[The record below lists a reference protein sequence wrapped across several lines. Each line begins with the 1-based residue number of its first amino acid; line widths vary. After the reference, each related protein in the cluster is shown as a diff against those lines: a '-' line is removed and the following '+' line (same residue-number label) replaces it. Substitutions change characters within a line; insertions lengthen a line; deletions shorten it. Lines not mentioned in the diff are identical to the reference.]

1 MKYKHCP
8 APFCNRFIQPS
19 PLGIAKLKFL
29 HCVLRRQVLPLK
41 WLHKI
46 PNPEAKCAKVVFQIK
61 SPICGVN
68 FSNNISIALV
78 KVNERKN

>member
-1 MKYKHCP
+1 MAHKYVNLQEPYNQDIKEKDKT
-8 APFCNRFIQPS
+8 
-19 PLGIAKLKFL
+19 LYKT
-29 HCVLRRQVLPLK
+29 
-41 WLHKI
+41 